1 MRLGVLIL
9 AGVLAAASLPGQ
21 SPDELKQNGIKAF
34 QAGQFA
40 AAEEAFKLLVQRD
53 PSGENYSYEA
63 VSELRA
69 GEIQAAITHF
79 ERAIELGYAPG
90 SVHYNL
96 GLAYLRLEKSGEGI
110 RELKL
115 AATQEPGNS
124 EVEYSLGVA
133 LLGTGEARSALP
145 FLRNSL
151 RRSPGDPA
159 IRANC
164 VRAEFESGDAEAA
177 IGDIDKAVAALPKNA
192 ALEVALAQLCL
203 AHRQGQKALTLLES
217 ADQLAPSAPE
227 IRFLLARAN
236 VLLERPTKV
245 FDILK
250 SVSPETGAPGE
261 WSHLTAQALG
271 QAGDLKEARTQVE
284 SAIHADPKNTAY
296 QLTSAWIDQ
305 LDLRYTQSIATL
317 EHARELEPKRALIPY
332 RIAIGYYY
340 TQRFDRAAEECE
352 AAVNLAPS
360 YDPAYFLMGISK
372 LETHDLEGAQAALQ
386 RAVELKSTSPLY
398 HYEWGETLFKGGRA
412 EEGKREFSRAVELDP
427 KFAGAYYWRGR
438 ALKQEGD
445 LTAAIRDLEAA
456 VAIDPGLALAYHEL
470 WQLYKSTGQPEKA
483 NAALAKGEQLRLKI
497 RDEQEEI
504 LRMALLA
511 PD

>member
-1 MRLGVLIL
+1 MKLGVLVL

-21 SPDELKQNGIKAF
+21 SPDELKEKGIKAF
-34 QAGQFA
+34 QSGQFA
-40 AAEEAFKLLVQRD
+40 AAEEAFKLLVQRN

-63 VSELRA
+63 VTELRT

-96 GLAYLRLEKSGEGI
+96 GLAYLKLGNSREGI
-110 RELKL
+110 HELKL
-115 AATQEPGNS
+115 AATEEPGNG

-133 LLGTGEARSALP
+133 LLETGEIRSALP

-164 VRAEFESGDAEAA
+164 VRAEFESGDAGAA
-177 IGDIDKAVAALPKNA
+177 IEDIDKAVAALPKNV
-192 ALEVALAQLCL
+192 ALDVALAQLCL

-217 ADQLAPSAPE
+217 ADELAPGEPE

-236 VLLERPTKV
+236 VLLERPAKV

-250 SVSPETGAPGE
+250 GVSPKAGSAGE
-261 WSHLTAQALG
+261 RSHEMAQALA
-271 QAGDLKEARTQVE
+271 QAGDLKKARTQVE
-284 SAIHADPKNTAY
+284 SAIQADPKNTAY

-340 TQRFDRAAEECE
+340 TQRFEKAAEECE

-372 LETHDLEGAQAALQ
+372 LETHDLDGAQEALQ
-386 RAVELKSTSPLY
+386 RAVKLKSTSPLY
-398 HYEWGETLFKGGRA
+398 HYEWGETLFKGGRV

-427 KFAGAYYWRGR
+427 KFAGAYYWRAR

-456 VAIDPGLALAYHEL
+456 VAIDPGLSLAYHEL
-470 WQLYKSTGQPEKA
+470 WQLYKNTGQPEKA
-483 NAALAKGEQLRLKI
+483 NAALAKGEKLRLKI

>member
-1 MRLGVLIL
+1 MKHGILIL
-9 AGVLAAASLPGQ
+9 ASVLAGTTLLAQ
-21 SPDELKQNGIKAF
+21 SPDELKQKGIKAF

-63 VSELRA
+63 VTELSA

-79 ERAIELGYAPG
+79 KRAIALGYAPG

-96 GLAYLRLEKSGEGI
+96 GLAYLRLGSSREGI

-115 AATQEPGNS
+115 AATQEPENG

-133 LLGTGEARSALP
+133 LLETGEARSALP
-145 FLRNSL
+145 LLRNSL
-151 RRSPGDPA
+151 RRSPGDSA

-177 IGDIDKAVAALPKNA
+177 TEEIDKAVAALPKNV
-192 ALEVALAQLCL
+192 ALDVALAQLCL
-203 AHRQGQKALTLLES
+203 AHRQGQKALTLLEN
-217 ADQLAPSAPE
+217 ADELAPNEPE

-236 VLLERPTKV
+236 VVLERPTKV

-250 SVSPETGAPGE
+250 GVTPETGAPGE
-261 WSHLTAQALG
+261 WSHLMAQAQA
-271 QAGDLKEARTQVE
+271 QAGDLKEARIQVE
-284 SAIHADPKNTAY
+284 SAIHAEPKNTAY

-340 TQRFDRAAEECE
+340 TQRFDMAAEECQ
-352 AAVNLAPS
+352 AAVKLAPS

-372 LETHDLEGAQAALQ
+372 LEMKDLEGAQAALE
-386 RAVELKSTSPLY
+386 RAVALKSASPLY
-398 HYEWGETLFKGGRA
+398 HYEWGETLFKGGRI
-412 EEGKREFSRAVELDP
+412 EEGKREFSRALELDA

-445 LTAAIRDLEAA
+445 LPAAIRDLEAA
-456 VAIDPGLALAYHEL
+456 VAIDPGLTLAYHEL

-504 LRMALLA
+504 LRTTLLG
-511 PD
+511 PE